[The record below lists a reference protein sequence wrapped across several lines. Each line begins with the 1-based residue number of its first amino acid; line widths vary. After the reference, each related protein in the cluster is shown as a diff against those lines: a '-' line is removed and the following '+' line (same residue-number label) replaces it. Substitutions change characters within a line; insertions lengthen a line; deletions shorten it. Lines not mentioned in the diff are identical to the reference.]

1 METSMTSSY
10 PINVECLKLGE
21 LAKALSAAQGELSTA
36 KKSSTNPHFKSKF
49 ADLTEVWEACRDALS
64 KNKIAVIQCPQSDST
79 GDYLETILVHESGQ
93 YMVSRMLLK
102 NAKGDM
108 QGFGSA
114 LTYARR
120 YSLAAMVGITSE
132 DDDGNAAS
140 FAQPVAQ
147 AKPSQPVSGFD
158 PNNKQ
163 HRDKLAAECLKR
175 KIFGDHQANLFSAM
189 AGKPFSELEKLIA
202 VTNPEHPGDL

>member
-1 METSMTSSY
+1 MENVST
-10 PINVECLKLGE
+10 PILKIGE
-21 LAKALSAAQGELSTA
+21 LAKALSAAQGQLSTA
-36 KKSSTNPHFKSKF
+36 KKKSTNPHFRSKF
-49 ADLTEVWEACRDALS
+49 ADLSEVWEACRSALS
-64 KNKIAVIQCPQSDST
+64 KNKIAVIQCPQFTDKC
-79 GDYLETILVHESGQ
+79 DYLETTLVHESGE
-93 YMVSRMLLK
+93 YMVSRMVLK

-108 QGFGSA
+108 QGLGSSIS
-114 LTYARR
+114 YAKR
-120 YSLAAMVGITSE
+120 YSLAAMVGVTSEDE

-189 AGKPFSELEKLIA
+189 SGKPFSELEKLI
-202 VTNPEHPGDL
+202 VLTNPEHPGEL